1 MIEEIE
7 VLLQHWGDKYRAC
20 GSAGGL
26 SSPMGSIMQWGGCA
40 PRGTP
45 SSRIPGA
52 GAGPDGLALEID
64 AALHDIER
72 QGKQGGNLRRLAVL
86 RYMSDPVPPRRQQ
99 MQALGITEGA
109 DRTYYDR
116 VHSLHL
122 RLLQVLKTRA
132 KARGQLTTRPGD
144 LPQTCVK
151 VASTLRRAG

>member
-45 SSRIPGA
+45 GSRIPGA

-64 AALHDIER
+64 AALHDIDR
-72 QGKQGGNLRRLAVL
+72 QGTQGANLRRLAVL
-86 RYMSDPVPPRRQQ
+86 RYMSDPVPTRRQQ

-122 RLLQVLKTRA
+122 RLLQVLMKRA
-132 KARGQLTTRPGD
+132 KGRGMLTTRLGD
-144 LPQTCVK
+144 LPQPCVK